1 MCHTIHAL
9 LTSGDAPESVCAIA
23 ASGAVMGESNAEHS
37 LSTDATTPLN
47 VSSTYASPLGLATC
61 RKYHLC
67 MARLGT
73 SLTLTR
79 TRPRQPRGRFFLAAR
94 IRKLTSAMSELRVSL
109 CGLITSSHASTLP
122 PSSEPN
128 ASMTSRTG
136 SMAAPRSTSSM
147 ASGPSARTRTRSS
160 DDGSVTPKLRC
171 SCGVATFSA
180 RPSHRSCT
188 LTSAPSRLLSTSRSS
203 TSSTLWSAASFLL
216 EVPVH
221 PNQELA
227 MSFGGASPTTSSTLT
242 SNSPSAGSTQ

>member
-1 MCHTIHAL
+1 
-9 LTSGDAPESVCAIA
+9 
-23 ASGAVMGESNAEHS
+23 MGESNAEHS

-188 LTSAPSRLLSTSRSS
+188 LTSAPSRLLSTSRLS
-203 TSSTLWSAASFLL
+203 TSSTLWSAASFLLL